1 MDLDLGSLLTSLPCL
16 INCKKTLTHAQCAH
30 GCVCALEA
38 TPTHLGGAA
47 LHVYMYM
54 LFRFSQEVLI
64 VNIKTSRWSH
74 AIVEE
79 GIVSKIKCF

>member
-1 MDLDLGSLLTSLPCL
+1 MDLDLGSLLTSLLCL
-16 INCKKTLTHAQCAH
+16 INGKKTLMHAQCAH
-30 GCVCALEA
+30 GCLCALEA

-47 LHVYMYM
+47 LHVCM

-74 AIVEE
+74 AKALQVK
-79 GIVSKIKCF
+79 SNAFR